1 LTQPLNVWDYE
12 RLAEDRLGPGAW
24 SYFAGGADDERT
36 LRWNLEAYG
45 RWRLRPRILCDV
57 TDVSTQTT
65 VLGTQVALPVLVAPV
80 AFQRMAHPDGEAA
93 TARAAA
99 SAGTVMC
106 LSTIA
111 TAAPADV
118 AAAAPGAPRWFQL
131 YVFKDWG
138 LTSALVQQAVDA
150 GYSALVLT
158 ADTPYLGRREGPLR
172 TGFAIPDDV
181 RIPAVDAAR
190 GGGLQPFSL
199 HEHFDLFSPAVSW
212 RDVERLTELSG
223 LPVVVKGVLTAEDAR
238 LACEHGAAGVAVS
251 NHGGRQLDGVPGTLD
266 ALPEVVEAVEG
277 RVAVYLDG
285 GIRRGTDVA
294 KALALGARATLAGRA
309 VLWGLAV
316 GGEEG
321 ARHVLE
327 LLRDE
332 IRLALSLLG
341 CTSPE
346 EIRPGHVAPAP

>member
-1 LTQPLNVWDYE
+1 LTAPLNVWDYE
-12 RLAEDRLGPGAW
+12 RLAEEKLGPGAW
-24 SYFAGGADDERT
+24 SYFAGGSDDERT

-57 TDVSTQTT
+57 ADVSTETT
-65 VLGTQVALPVLVAPV
+65 VLGTEVALPLLVAPV

-99 SAGTVMC
+99 SAGTLMC

-111 TAAPADV
+111 TATPADV

-172 TGFAIPDDV
+172 TGFTIPDEV

-199 HEHFDLFSPAVSW
+199 HEHFDLFSPSVSW
-212 RDVERLTELSG
+212 RDVERLTSLSG

-238 LACEHGAAGVAVS
+238 LACEHGAAAIGVS

-277 RVAVYLDG
+277 RVEVYLDG

-309 VLWGLAV
+309 VLWGLTV
-316 GGEEG
+316 GGEDG

-341 CTSPE
+341 CTSPD
-346 EIRPGHVAPAP
+346 EIRREHVAPAP